1 MGEIREVAIEIEG
14 LGKVY
19 PGGNRVLTG
28 VSLRVR
34 RGELFA
40 VVGPD
45 GAGKTTLLRTLV
57 GLIAPSEG
65 RVLIDG
71 IDVLADPA
79 AVKKRIGYMSQ
90 RFSLSE
96 TLTVAENLLY
106 VAEIWHV
113 PPGQRRERVAR
124 LLRFSRLEPFQDRLA
139 RNLSGG
145 MKQKLSL
152 CAALIHQPEILV
164 LDEPTIGVDP
174 ISRREFWLIL
184 YELLQAGSTIFLST
198 PYMDEAERCNRVGFL
213 LGGRLIATGTPNE
226 LRAALPTIVLDLHCV
241 DARRARRKLAQDLRF
256 PEVAPFGEHLHVPI
270 PREEQAPESW
280 VRAAEQLGVIVRG
293 WRLREP
299 SLEDVFLHLAAQ
311 NSSGEKAMATS
322 ESGSVVNGNQARQ
335 R

>member
-1 MGEIREVAIEIEG
+1 MSRQPDFAIVVEE

-19 PGGNRVLTG
+19 PGGTRALAG
-28 VSLRVR
+28 VSVRVA

-40 VVGPD
+40 LVGPD
-45 GAGKTTLLRTLV
+45 GAGKTTLLRTMV
-57 GLIAPSEG
+57 GLIAPTEG
-65 RVLIDG
+65 RVLMDG
-71 IDVLADPA
+71 IDVAQNPALA
-79 AVKKRIGYMSQ
+79 KSRIGYMSQ

-106 VAEIWHV
+106 VAEVWHV
-113 PPGQRRERVAR
+113 PPGQRRERVSR
-124 LLRFSRLEPFQDRLA
+124 LLQFSRLEPFQDRLA

-152 CAALIHQPEILV
+152 CAALVHQPEILV

-213 LGGRLIATGTPNE
+213 LGGRLIATGTPSE
-226 LRAALPTIVLDLHCV
+226 LRSSSPTMVLDLHCV

-256 PEVAPFGEHLHVPI
+256 PDVAPFGEHLHIPI
-270 PREEQAPESW
+270 PRTEADPEAW
-280 VRAAEQLGVIVRG
+280 VRAARNLGVEVRS

-299 SLEDVFLHLAAQ
+299 SLEDVFLRLAAEEGDP
-311 NSSGEKAMATS
+311 GEHS
-322 ESGSVVNGNQARQ
+322 HHGGQGSRGSRQAPR
-335 R
+335 